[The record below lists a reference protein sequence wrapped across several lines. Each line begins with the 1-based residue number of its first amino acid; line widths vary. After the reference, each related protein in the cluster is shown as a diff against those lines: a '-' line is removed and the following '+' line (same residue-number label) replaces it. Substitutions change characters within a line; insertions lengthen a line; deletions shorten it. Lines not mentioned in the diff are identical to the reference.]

1 MEIEL
6 RDLGN
11 LDFFGL
17 LKTDGDQE
25 RVMEQIDSLRAKPLY
40 SHSAEDCPD
49 ACKDCGGKAVIGLN
63 VLVFGTDQLNVSTL
77 IYITHMPFCQQALG
91 SQ

>member
-17 LKTDGDQE
+17 LKTDGNQE
-25 RVMEQIDSLRAKPLY
+25 RVMGQIDNLRAKT
-40 SHSAEDCPD
+40 
-49 ACKDCGGKAVIGLN
+49 CKDCGGKAVICLN
-63 VLVFGTDQLNVSTL
+63 VLVFGTNQLHVSTL
-77 IYITHMPFCQQALG
+77 IYITHMHFCPQVG
-91 SQ
+91 EGFG